1 MHHRFLILHF
11 HKTWNKMLERLF
23 LFIVIILRIILVDVV
38 IDLLRLPSM
47 KAPVPRLG
55 MQSTLHCC
63 RKSYTILS
71 SLAPGMHLQVRIK
84 SCLLSS
90 SVKVEHSS
98 IGNIYQDG
106 HDCSGHFKYPA
117 VFNSWP
123 NSTRKTQRS
132 FNINTSI
139 NFFRSFWFQMELW
152 LFFVICLTNDLMAL
166 RLFFCTLLQRFACIY
181 ALV

>member
-1 MHHRFLILHF
+1 MHHKFLILHL

-23 LFIVIILRIILVDVV
+23 LFIIVIILRIILVDVV

-132 FNINTSI
+132 FNINISI

-166 RLFFCTLLQRFACIY
+166 HLFFFVHFYSVLLAYMR
-181 ALV
+181 